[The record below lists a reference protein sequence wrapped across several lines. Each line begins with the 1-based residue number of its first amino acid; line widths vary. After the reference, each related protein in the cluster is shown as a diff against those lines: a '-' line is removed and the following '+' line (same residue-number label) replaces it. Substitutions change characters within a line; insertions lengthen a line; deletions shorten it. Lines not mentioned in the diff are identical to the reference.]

1 MNRGLDLVFR
11 RTAVALITIFCA
23 ISLNFLLFRVVP
35 GDAVSNLARVPNS
48 TVAQQQALR
57 HEFGLDRSVGVQYV
71 AYLRELA
78 HGNLGRSFANGQPVS
93 KNLGEA
99 LGNTLPMVL
108 LGTVVAI
115 LAGIATG
122 VLGAVRRGTRTDR
135 ALTVSSLT
143 VYALPAQWVGLLLL
157 FLLGGVFP
165 SGGRVDEFL
174 IEPSPWQ
181 HTVDV
186 LWHMTL
192 PSVVV
197 GLTLFGQYALLTR
210 TAMLET
216 LAEDYV
222 LTARAKGLSTPRI
235 VRHHA
240 LRNAM
245 LPISTLIALSLGS
258 VVGGVVLIETVFSWP
273 GIGRAIYSAVT
284 SRDYPMLQGAF
295 LVLTVVVVVCNYI
308 SDLIYLR
315 LDPRITA

>member
-1 MNRGLDLVFR
+1 MNRGLDLVLR

-57 HEFGLDRSVGVQYV
+57 HEFGLDRSIGVQYV

-192 PSVVV
+192 PSLVV

-222 LTARAKGLSTPRI
+222 LTARAKGLSTLRI

-295 LVLTVVVVVCNYI
+295 LVLTVVVVVCNYV

-315 LDPRITA
+315 LDPRITV

>member
-1 MNRGLDLVFR
+1 MNRGLDLVLR

-57 HEFGLDRSVGVQYV
+57 HEFGLDRSIGVQYV

-181 HTVDV
+181 HMVDV

-192 PSVVV
+192 PSLVV

-222 LTARAKGLSTPRI
+222 LTARAKGLSTLRI

-295 LVLTVVVVVCNYI
+295 LVLTVVVVVCNYV

-315 LDPRITA
+315 LDPRITV

>member
-1 MNRGLDLVFR
+1 MNRGLDLVLR

-57 HEFGLDRSVGVQYV
+57 HEFGLDQSVGLQYV

-78 HGNLGRSFANGQPVS
+78 HGNLGRSFANGRPVS
-93 KNLGEA
+93 ENLGES

-143 VYALPAQWVGLLLL
+143 GYALPPQWVGLLLL

-174 IEPSPWQ
+174 IEPSAWQ
-181 HTVDV
+181 HTLDV

-192 PSVVV
+192 PSLVV

-235 VRHHA
+235 VRRHA

-245 LPISTLIALSLGS
+245 LPISTMIALTLGS

-273 GIGRAIYSAVT
+273 GIGRAVYSAVT

-295 LVLTVVVVVCNYI
+295 LVLTVVVVVCNYVC
-308 SDLIYLR
+308 DLICLR

>member
-1 MNRGLDLVFR
+1 MNRGLDLVLR

-57 HEFGLDRSVGVQYV
+57 HEFGLDRSIGVQYV
-71 AYLRELA
+71 AYLRELV

-192 PSVVV
+192 PSLVV

-222 LTARAKGLSTPRI
+222 LTARAKGLSTLRI

-295 LVLTVVVVVCNYI
+295 LVLTVVVVVCNYV

-315 LDPRITA
+315 LDPRITV

>member
-1 MNRGLDLVFR
+1 MNRGLDLVLR

-23 ISLNFLLFRVVP
+23 VSLNFLLFRVVP

-57 HEFGLDRSVGVQYV
+57 HEFGLDRSIGAQYV

-115 LAGIATG
+115 VAGIATG

-135 ALTVSSLT
+135 ALTVSSLA

-174 IEPSPWQ
+174 IEPSAWQ
-181 HTVDV
+181 HAVDV
-186 LWHMTL
+186 LWHMAL
-192 PSVVV
+192 PSLVV

-210 TAMLET
+210 TATLET
-216 LAEDYV
+216 LSEDYV

-235 VRHHA
+235 VRRHV

-245 LPISTLIALSLGS
+245 LPISTMIALTLGS

-273 GIGRAIYSAVT
+273 GIGRAVYSAVT

-295 LVLTVVVVVCNYI
+295 LVLTVVVVVCNYV
-308 SDLIYLR
+308 SDLVCLR

>member
-1 MNRGLDLVFR
+1 MNRGLDLVLR

-57 HEFGLDRSVGVQYV
+57 HEFGLDRSIGVQYV

-192 PSVVV
+192 PSLVV
-197 GLTLFGQYALLTR
+197 GLTLFGQYTLLTR

-295 LVLTVVVVVCNYI
+295 LVLTVVVVVCNYV

-315 LDPRITA
+315 LDPRITV